1 MATSSAILSREFEN
15 DLKKVKDKS
24 LQNRIKKIIQK
35 ILDVPEA
42 GKPLRYGLAGLR
54 SARMSPFRIIYE
66 VKGENVIFHKFDHRK
81 TIYR

>member
-1 MATSSAILSREFEN
+1 MAGSNIILSREFEN
-15 DLKKVKDKS
+15 DIKKIKDKS
-24 LQNRIKKIIQK
+24 LQNRIKKVVQK
-35 ILDVPEA
+35 ILEMPEV